1 MFIGRDKEMT
11 LLEELYVSTKF
22 EFLVLYGRRRVGK
35 TSLLVEFIKK
45 HKAIFFSAQEKNN
58 ALNLQDFS
66 KCVQFY
72 FEGMS
77 FTPFSDWEQAFKY
90 IGSKCGDEKLVLII
104 DEFPFVAS
112 EYPAIKS
119 ILQHTIDH
127 SWRDKNITLI
137 LCGSSI
143 SFMENEIMGYKSPLY
158 GRSTMQLELKAFD
171 YLESSKFF
179 PYYSL
184 TDRLL
189 SYGILGGIP
198 CYLASFDPSKSLK
211 WNIAH
216 NILRTGAF
224 LQNEPQMLLKME
236 LREPNIYNS
245 IFEAIAFGASRLN
258 DIATKIHEESYKCSK
273 YVDTLRNLKLIEK
286 KTPCGEK
293 ESSKKSIYVIKDNFY
308 SFWYHFLFPNKTY
321 YELLGEDESSKKIM
335 EGMSDYMGNI
345 FEQICTEYMVRLAR
359 KGQLPFV
366 PKSIGRWWGNNPKKR
381 MQDDIDIL
389 CLNGN
394 GSEAIFCECKFRN
407 EAFDI
412 KQYEDLFAAA
422 EIFTELE
429 KRYYYIFSKGGF
441 TDAVIKRS
449 EEDGVELVDVENL
462 FCIDD

>member
-11 LLEELYVSTKF
+11 LLEELYVSKKF

-189 SYGILGGIP
+189 SYGILG
-198 CYLASFDPSKSLK
+198 D
-211 WNIAH
+211 
-216 NILRTGAF
+216 T
-224 LQNEPQMLLKME
+224 ML
-236 LREPNIYNS
+236 
-245 IFEAIAFGASRLN
+245 
-258 DIATKIHEESYKCSK
+258 
-273 YVDTLRNLKLIEK
+273 
-286 KTPCGEK
+286 
-293 ESSKKSIYVIKDNFY
+293 SSK
-308 SFWYHFLFPNKTY
+308 L
-321 YELLGEDESSKKIM
+321 
-335 EGMSDYMGNI
+335 
-345 FEQICTEYMVRLAR
+345 
-359 KGQLPFV
+359 
-366 PKSIGRWWGNNPKKR
+366 
-381 MQDDIDIL
+381 
-389 CLNGN
+389 
-394 GSEAIFCECKFRN
+394 
-407 EAFDI
+407 
-412 KQYEDLFAAA
+412 
-422 EIFTELE
+422 
-429 KRYYYIFSKGGF
+429 
-441 TDAVIKRS
+441 
-449 EEDGVELVDVENL
+449 
-462 FCIDD
+462 